1 MSELTRY
8 PSYKDSGVPWLGGIP
23 SHWSLIKTKYIF
35 SFSRGLNITKKDL
48 VDEGIPC
55 INYGEIHSKY
65 GFEVDPKVHKLKCV
79 PEYYLDSHDSAL
91 LRNGD
96 FVFADT
102 SEDYKGSGN
111 FSHLNSDINIF
122 AGYHTIITRQTAEN
136 NHRYLAYVFDSL
148 AFRNQVITEVTG
160 VKVFSITQRVLKN
173 SAVWLAP
180 LKEQQ
185 AIVNFLDTKLKLI
198 DSLILKQE
206 TLVEKLTEQRSSIIT
221 HTVTKGTNSNLPMK
235 DSSIEWLEKIPN
247 HWEIKS
253 SRYVLSQVGSG
264 KTPRGGAEVYID
276 EGVILIRSQNVHD
289 DGLRLKDVAHITD
302 EADNQQSNSRVLPD
316 DVLLNI
322 TGASIGRAN
331 IVPKTFPRANVNQH
345 VCILRSR
352 EDSIHPKFLLFLLQS
367 TYSNALIQAEQN
379 GTSRE
384 GINFEQIRSF
394 KYPIPPLEDQE
405 QIIGYLNTEI
415 AKIEKMKNA
424 TKKIISSLKEYRS
437 TLITQAITGKID
449 VRDFNSDQQGAS

>member
-8 PSYKDSGVPWLGGIP
+8 PSYKDSGVPWLGEIP
-23 SHWSLIKTKYIF
+23 SHWHIKRLKFAISNISQKVDAQSSSLRYFGLENIESFTGKLLNKIELTSQGVAHQFEKNDVLFGKLRPYLAKVYLAKTEGLSSTEALIF
-35 SFSRGLNITKKDL
+35 RPS
-48 VDEGIPC
+48 
-55 INYGEIHSKY
+55 
-65 GFEVDPKVHKLKCV
+65 
-79 PEYYLDSHDSAL
+79 
-91 LRNGD
+91 
-96 FVFADT
+96 
-102 SEDYKGSGN
+102 
-111 FSHLNSDINIF
+111 SDIDPEFLFYYCLSQDFINEVNGTTFGSKMPRANWDNISSLLTVF
-122 AGYHTIITRQTAEN
+122 PCLDEQKIIASFLNEQLTKIDAIIYKQK
-136 NHRYLAYVFDSL
+136 LL
-148 AFRNQVITEVTG
+148 
-160 VKVFSITQRVLKN
+160 LK
-173 SAVWLAP
+173 
-180 LKEQQ
+180 
-185 AIVNFLDTKLKLI
+185 KL
-198 DSLILKQE
+198 S
-206 TLVEKLTEQRSSIIT
+206 EQRQSIIT
-221 HTVTKGTNSNLPMK
+221 HTVTRGLNPNAAFKY
-235 DSSIEWLEKIPN
+235 SSIEWLGNIPE
-247 HWEIKS
+247 HWDVKS

-264 KTPRGGAEVYID
+264 KTPKGGAEVYTD

-289 DGLRLKDVAHITD
+289 DGLRLNDVAHITD

-345 VCILRSR
+345 VCILRPI

-394 KYPIPPLEDQE
+394 KYPIPPLEEQE

-415 AKIEKMKNA
+415 AKIEKMTNA

-437 TLITQAITGKID
+437 TLITQAVTGKID
-449 VRDFNSDQQGAS
+449 VRQFEDNQKGAA